1 MARVLLMDEEIIL
14 ACSCV
19 DVTEEPMNI
28 SVNTPIFWRRVVKR
42 YNREAIRARSKDQLF
57 LKWRN
62 ANVVAMKLHTIFFKV
77 MLEAVNGENE
87 NILFVNA
94 LDVFCEKKLTN
105 LSGLLNF
112 SNVKECDK

>member
-1 MARVLLMDEEIIL
+1 MHILYGGESPKDTTVKPVNHEI
-14 ACSCV
+14 
-19 DVTEEPMNI
+19 
-28 SVNTPIFWRRVVKR
+28 
-42 YNREAIRARSKDQLF
+42 KDQLF
-57 LKWRN
+57 SKWRN
-62 ANVVAMKLHTIFFKV
+62 ANTLSLQFNN
-77 MLEAVNGENE
+77 MLRRVTREAVYSENE